1 MKNIVVEPFSFNVAI
16 FEDKEECISWVKEHH
31 PTDQETLDKL
41 KNCEGL
47 TMQFESSPVY
57 VFANSASTV
66 FAIYLKDME
75 SLDHEI
81 VHLTWYILEYSE
93 VNIDSNNHEIQA
105 YLFDY
110 IKRLILN

>member
-1 MKNIVVEPFSFNVAI
+1 MKNIIVEPFSFNVAI
-16 FEDKEECISWVKEHH
+16 FEDKEECISWIKQHH

-47 TMQFESSPVY
+47 TMQFESSPV
-57 VFANSASTV
+57 FGL
-66 FAIYLKDME
+66 YLKDLE

-81 VHLTWYILEYSE
+81 VHLTWYILEYAE

-105 YLFDY
+105 YLFDH
-110 IKRLILN
+110 IKRLIIT

>member
-47 TMQFESSPVY
+47 TMQFESNP
-57 VFANSASTV
+57 V